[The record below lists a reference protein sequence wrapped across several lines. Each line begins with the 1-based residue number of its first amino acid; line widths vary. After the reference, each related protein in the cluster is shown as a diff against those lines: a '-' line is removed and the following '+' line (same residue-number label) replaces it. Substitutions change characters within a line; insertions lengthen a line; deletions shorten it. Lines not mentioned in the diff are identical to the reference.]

1 MKFLALGLAALMS
14 FSAPAGVA
22 HAIKGENADAARDF
36 ERPAICQ
43 KADGFVGAFRF
54 DGERAAEW
62 REKFELTDEEK
73 AEKLESFKEARA
85 EKVADGELAEFDG
98 EFDLS
103 KFKPGNFA
111 GKRLGGM
118 KDKMP
123 SLPENFTPDKDIED
137 IKEKLDGLT
146 EEEKAEIKEKVR
158 SSFGE
163 KEFSGKPR
171 MPGKLGRGKLGKLR
185 PSFGTNEQ

>member
-1 MKFLALGLAALMS
+1 MKLLALGLAALMS
-14 FSAPAGVA
+14 FSAPVGVA
-22 HAIKGENADAARDF
+22 HAIKGENAKVAREI

-43 KADGFVGAFRF
+43 KADGFFGAYCF

-73 AEKLESFKEARA
+73 AEKLESFKDAWA
-85 EKVADGELAEFDG
+85 EKVADGEIPEFDG
-98 EFDLS
+98 EIDLS
-103 KFKPGNFA
+103 KCKPGNFA
-111 GKRLGGM
+111 GKRFGGM

-137 IKEKLDGLT
+137 IKEKLDGLS
-146 EEEKAEIKEKVR
+146 EEEKAEIKEKVQ

-163 KEFSGKPR
+163 KGFAGKPKI
-171 MPGKLGRGKLGKLR
+171 PGNVGRGKLGKLR
-185 PSFGTNEQ
+185 PSFGTNDQ

>member
-14 FSAPAGVA
+14 FSAPAGFA
-22 HAIKGENADAARDF
+22 HAIKGENADAVQKF

-43 KADGFVGAFRF
+43 KADGFFGAFRF

-62 REKFELTDEEK
+62 REKIELTDEEK
-73 AEKLESFKEARA
+73 AEKLESFKDAWA
-85 EKVADGELAEFDG
+85 EKVADGELPEFDG

-103 KFKPGNFA
+103 KCKPGNFA
-111 GKRLGGM
+111 GKRFGGM
-118 KDKMP
+118 KEKMP

-146 EEEKAEIKEKVR
+146 EEEKAEIKEKVQ

-163 KEFSGKPR
+163 KEFAGKPK
-171 MPGKLGRGKLGKLR
+171 MPGKVGRGRPGNFR
-185 PSFGTNEQ
+185 PSFGANDQ

>member
-1 MKFLALGLAALMS
+1 MKLLALGLAALMS
-14 FSAPAGVA
+14 FSAPAGIA
-22 HAIKGENADAARDF
+22 HAFNGENANVAREI

-73 AEKLESFKEARA
+73 AEKLESFKEAWA
-85 EKVADGELAEFDG
+85 EKVADGELPEFDG
-98 EFDLS
+98 EIDLS
-103 KFKPGNFA
+103 KFKPGKFA
-111 GKRLGGM
+111 GKKFGGM

-123 SLPENFTPDKDIED
+123 ALPENFTPDKDIED

-146 EEEKAEIKEKVR
+146 EEEKAEIKEKVQ
-158 SSFGE
+158 SAFGE
-163 KEFSGKPR
+163 KEFAGKPK
-171 MPGKLGRGKLGKLR
+171 MPGNGGRGKLGKLR
-185 PSFGTNEQ
+185 PSLGTNDQ

>member
-1 MKFLALGLAALMS
+1 MKLLALGLAALMS
-14 FSAPAGVA
+14 FSAPAGFA
-22 HAIKGENADAARDF
+22 HAFKGEKANAAREI

-73 AEKLESFKEARA
+73 AEKLESFKEAWA
-85 EKVADGELAEFDG
+85 EKVDDGELPEFDG
-98 EFDLS
+98 EIDLS
-103 KFKPGNFA
+103 KCKPGKFA
-111 GKRLGGM
+111 GKRFGGM

-123 SLPENFTPDKDIED
+123 SLPENFTPHKDIDD

-146 EEEKAEIKEKVR
+146 EEEKAEIKEKVQ
-158 SSFGE
+158 SAFGE
-163 KEFSGKPR
+163 MEFAGKPK
-171 MPGKLGRGKLGKLR
+171 MPGKFGRGKLR